1 MKILLRHRDGS
12 IGSFEVTKKGTEGLK
27 EIYERCV
34 KEDDT
39 GWFFEVTEDLKP
51 LTEEY
56 TVIQTEYGPMGC
68 EVVGQN

>member
-12 IGSFEVTKKGTEGLK
+12 IGSFEVTKEGTEGLK
-27 EIYERCV
+27 ERCV